1 MPVDRRHGC
10 LRFYQKE
17 RPVYTIADQMAAKLY
32 IDAVEEFKVH
42 RCRLDCN
49 SLKAEL

>member
-1 MPVDRRHGC
+1 MPVNRRHEC
-10 LRFYQKE
+10 LRSYQKE

-32 IDAVEEFKVH
+32 IDAVEEFKVQL
-42 RCRLDCN
+42 CCLDIN